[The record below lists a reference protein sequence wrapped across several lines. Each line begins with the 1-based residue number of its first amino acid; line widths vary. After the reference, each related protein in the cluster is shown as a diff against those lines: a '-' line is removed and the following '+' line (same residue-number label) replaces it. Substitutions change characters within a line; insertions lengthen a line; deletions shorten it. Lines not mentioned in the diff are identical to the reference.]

1 MKRIIKIVAIFITL
15 IIVNYNM
22 CFADVVIEPMLFG
35 NGELSEITALIL
47 PLIFILGIIL
57 IIIEIVTYI
66 CKKKKSEER
75 HKIESIIY
83 KTAIFLALLGSIYIF
98 LYLFFYGGVIFGPVL
113 LIGSIVSIIARKKK
127 HIKLANI
134 ICGLVIIFSI
144 ASFFYLNDT
153 QHSSGIGG
161 GMQEV
166 EKQQFNQKF
175 MQYEGYNIRG
185 GQVNALLQVVV
196 ANNMQEDDP
205 SRKVEVHFSDNCKDR
220 SGNTIQKLEKD
231 SKSAPKVITGYTYK
245 VSCNISDKEQNKGL
259 VESIEV
265 ICNENNQNVNSE
277 S

>member
-47 PLIFILGIIL
+47 PLIFILGIII

-144 ASFFYLNDT
+144 VSFFYLNDT
-153 QHSSGIGG
+153 PHSSGVGS
-161 GMQEV
+161 GMKEF
-166 EKQQFNQKF
+166 EIQQFNEKF
-175 MQYEGYNIRG
+175 TQYEGDNMRG
-185 GQVNALLQVVV
+185 GQVNSLLQTVV

-205 SRKVEVHFSDNCKDR
+205 SRKIEVYFSDNCTDN
-220 SGNTIQKLEKD
+220 SGNTIQKLNKD
-231 SKSAPKVITGYTYK
+231 STSVQKVLTARTYK
-245 VSCNISDKEQNKGL
+245 VKCNISEKGEYKGI

-265 ICNENNQNVNSE
+265 ECNENNQNVNSK